1 MRRSAAAPGLG
12 TEAVRALDR
21 AGILV
26 DDVAVLQ
33 PSLDDVFFE
42 LTGHPT
48 APIDE
53 PVAQDGGHTGMTVTA
68 PVPSSVAARPAFGP
82 HFAHAGTT
90 SSS

>member
-1 MRRSAAAPGLG
+1 VHVSDDGRRLQAAVRYGSGLG

-42 LTGHPT
+42 LTGRPST
-48 APIDE
+48 PSGTPE
-53 PVAQDGGHTGMTVTA
+53 TQTV
-68 PVPSSVAARPAFGP
+68 PA
-82 HFAHAGTT
+82 
-90 SSS
+90 